1 MSKQANQRYRKEKEK
16 EQLKKTG
23 ETSTV
28 TDSAKDTIDKKKYN
42 NNTYNT
48 EG

>member
-1 MSKQANQRYRKEKEK
+1 MSKQSNQKYRKEKEK
-16 EQLKKTG
+16 ESLKKD
-23 ETSTV
+23 TV
-28 TDSAKDTIDKKKYN
+28 TGSATDKAKDANDSKKYN